1 MTFVAVSLTTTC
13 PRPADALAEEAR
25 RTEVLDVARD
35 VLINDG
41 LDQFVMRHIAERAG
55 MKLGNLQ
62 YYFATRDELLDAVI
76 RAEFD
81 RDLATLRRAIVAT
94 AEPAHE
100 LAEVARRLVE
110 NWCTGGSNVF
120 MTLALLAYHHQ
131 RFARLNAEIYE
142 TFYAELGSLIRRI
155 DPTAD
160 DREVTAR
167 AHLITS
173 LLDGVSVQTH
183 AALDHDDAACRQLLA
198 RATTLVSA
206 IAMGGRCG

>member
-1 MTFVAVSLTTTC
+1 M
-13 PRPADALAEEAR
+13 
-25 RTEVLDVARD
+25 LDVARD

-55 MKLGNLQ
+55 
-62 YYFATRDELLDAVI
+62 DEARQPAVLLRHPRRTAGRGDPGRV
-76 RAEFD
+76 RP
-81 RDLATLRRAIVAT
+81 RSRTLRRAIVAT

-100 LAEVARRLVE
+100 LAEVATRLVE
-110 NWCTGGSNVF
+110 NWCTGGGNVF
-120 MTLALLAYHHQ
+120 MTLALLAYHHE

-198 RATTLVSA
+198 RATTLVERDRH
-206 IAMGGRCG
+206 GRQMRVTRAGSPRPVGVTG